1 MRLFPSLEHARAEA
15 LDRLRD
21 ILSRDLTGRKQVLPG
36 SAASRE
42 VDASIVVDTL
52 RDLTIEDPQATE
64 NIERL
69 YEASRTPDTLPFR
82 KIIDRGIVNHGW
94 GRVTWSWDLGRACER
109 DAGPLAT
116 PIAAFAKQTTR
127 RRFVLSQRSY
137 ARLLASGDRRAREVC
152 VSDSDTLEETV
163 ERLCHD
169 ALAPGWVSRELWRG
183 SAGKPDRLR
192 WWFDRQRVLDAYTA
206 GPDEH
211 WTREDLESLVSSI
224 LTTIEASEELRGWR
238 RARAHA
244 RQAWAITR
252 GTLAVPKDS
261 EVEVPETLDERRSWL
276 EGLDHDNGAHR
287 VYDWV
292 ISLVWRALYAVRKG
306 AFHGA
311 PNPAIR
317 KLVELAV
324 DRPPVWLALRWQL
337 ENNPQ
342 HLADLLLCGT
352 SAAFALAQI
361 SERRTPDAL
370 AYDREQVETAFARR
384 RENAFRHAAE
394 FGIETLVSEGEK
406 HVASFVWLL
415 GKLYER
421 EGVDWQGRS
430 MTTRFERETLWS
442 ALADEAT
449 RWPDLVRAF
458 LVGSLYYAAARL
470 DRDGFSS
477 RWADVLGEI
486 LRGAEPFT
494 DRHVRHSAALIA
506 LRSYHRMLGDDDRFE
521 MSPLSTAN
529 ATAIMR
535 AIGPL
540 RRALRRTRAFAREA
554 KNLGGDYDKTA
565 RLRAKVRTH
574 VRFLAQ
580 GVAGAE
586 AGEMPDLIDV
596 FEDAVR
602 HALHDDFAEG
612 TVSAFR
618 VDDDVTFGARRA
630 PLAEDVAAAVAR
642 LSPER
647 STAFAELLARVEEPA
662 TLAILTRRLHGATR
676 KRVER
681 AVAATVASPPSVM
694 TLPQVQARIELLAS
708 AELYADAEKLLAEEP
723 AYRTFGE
730 VPGRE
735 LWRFRMRLQIDLGL
749 QRYARVLEASVPD
762 TLKQFEAEDAQRT
775 LDFYHALAEFERPG
789 GSLQRAEELLERLA
803 ERRSDVSSYLVDL
816 HAVRVK
822 RLLGPDVSLAPER
835 HGEAQALLA
844 TGDEMMGPLRAAIRA
859 NGDATYEGNRTLLRL
874 ALGQYRAA
882 LDDLDA
888 MPELVLHSDRL
899 WAYRVEAL
907 GALGR
912 TAEARASLER
922 ARAAFGDTE
931 NVRSAHAA
939 LEKRELRLRVE
950 IDTVEHAANR
960 VRAALGELRMLPIAL
975 QARAVDL
982 DELHRFIVS
991 HVRRACAELME
1002 LVVFVK
1008 EGKTGPLEESIN
1020 ALLRN
1025 NLALR
1030 TAHLGW
1036 SWHGESPGGWTHGSK
1051 WGSRDLVLEKDATPV
1066 TAIEPL
1072 RVLALNDS
1080 SLDDVRVHY
1089 VKLFGYAPTCEL
1101 LFLIAWSFVDDVE
1114 ALEGKMKE
1122 VAKNHCPSGF
1132 PMIGDVRSLRH
1143 QKGTIG
1149 PLGFRTLHKGPSG
1162 EIHVVHL
1169 VVDLKQHAQRAAAN
1183 DARATPP

>member
-1 MRLFPSLEHARAEA
+1 MRLFPSLEHSRIDA
-15 LDRLRD
+15 LERLRD
-21 ILSRDLTGRKQVLPG
+21 ILSRDLTGRAQVLPG
-36 SAASRE
+36 RAASRQ
-42 VDASIVVDTL
+42 VDPSLVVDTL
-52 RDLTIEDPQATE
+52 RELTIEDPQAAQ

-69 YEASRTPDTLPFR
+69 YQASRIATTPTFR
-82 KIIDRGIVNHGW
+82 KIIDRGIVSRGW
-94 GRVTWSWDLGRACER
+94 GRVTWSWDLVKACEK
-109 DAGPLAT
+109 DGSPLAAA
-116 PIAAFAKQTTR
+116 IAAFVTPTTGR
-127 RRFVLSQRSY
+127 RLVLSETAY
-137 ARLLASGDRRAREVC
+137 ARLRSFGDWRAREVS
-152 VSDSDTLEETV
+152 VTNGDALEDNI

-169 ALAPGWVSRELWRG
+169 TLAPGWVSRELWRA
-183 SAGKPDRLR
+183 SADKPDRLR
-192 WWFDRQRVLDAYTA
+192 WWFDRQRLLDAYAA

-211 WTREDLESLVSSI
+211 WTREDLESLGSSI
-224 LTTIEASEELRGWR
+224 LTTLETSEELRGWR

-252 GTLAVPKDS
+252 GTLAVSKES
-261 EVEVPETLDERRSWL
+261 KVEVPESLDERRSWF
-276 EGLDHDNGAHR
+276 ERLDHDNGAYR
-287 VYDWV
+287 VYEWV
-292 ISLVWRALYAVRKG
+292 ISLVWRALYGVRNG

-361 SERRTPDAL
+361 SERRTQDAV
-370 AYDREQVETAFARR
+370 AYDREQIEASFARR
-384 RENAFRHAAE
+384 RENAFQHAAE
-394 FGIETLVSEGEK
+394 FGIETLVAEREK
-406 HVASFVWLL
+406 HAASFVWLL

-421 EGVDWQGRS
+421 EGFDWQGRS
-430 MTTRFERETLWS
+430 TTTRFERETLWS
-442 ALADEAT
+442 AIADEAT
-449 RWPDLVRAF
+449 RRPDLVRA
-458 LVGSLYYAAARL
+458 LLEGALRYTAARL
-470 DRDGFSS
+470 DREGFGS

-494 DRHVRHSAALIA
+494 DGRVRHSAALIA

-529 ATAIMR
+529 ASAILR

-540 RRALRRTRAFAREA
+540 RRTLRRTGALKREA
-554 KNLGGDYDKTA
+554 KNLGGDYDKTT

-580 GVAGAE
+580 GIAGAE
-586 AGEMPDLIDV
+586 ADAMPDLIGV
-596 FEDAVR
+596 FEDAVK
-602 HALHDDFAEG
+602 HALRDDFAAG
-612 TVSAFR
+612 TVCAFR
-618 VDDDVTFGARRA
+618 VDDDVTFGSRRV
-630 PLAEDVAAAVAR
+630 PLAQDVAAAVAR

-647 STAFAELLARVEEPA
+647 SIEFAELLARVEEPA
-662 TLAILTRRLHGATR
+662 TLAILTRRLHGAPR

-681 AVAATVASPPSVM
+681 AVAATVASPPSVVS
-694 TLPQVQARIELLAS
+694 LPQVHARIELLAS
-708 AELYADAEKLLAEEP
+708 AELYGEAEELLAKEP
-723 AYRTFGE
+723 SYRTLGD
-730 VPGRE
+730 VHGRE
-735 LWRFRMRLQIDLGL
+735 LWRFRMQLQIDLGL
-749 QRYARVLEASVPD
+749 QRYDRVLAASVPD
-762 TLKQFEAEDAQRT
+762 TLKHSEAEDAQRT
-775 LDFYHALAEFERPG
+775 LDFYRALAEFGRPG
-789 GSLQRAEELLERLA
+789 GSLERAEELLERLA
-803 ERRSDVSSYLVDL
+803 ARRSDVSSYLVDL

-822 RLLGPDVSLAPER
+822 RLLGPDVSLLPER

-844 TGDEMMGPLRAAIRA
+844 TGDEMMGALRDALRA

-888 MPELVLHSDRL
+888 MPELVLNSDRL

-907 GALGR
+907 AALGR
-912 TAEARASLER
+912 TAEARASLQR

-931 NVRSAHAA
+931 NMRSAHAA
-939 LEKRELRLRVE
+939 LEKREIRLRVE
-950 IDTVEHAANR
+950 VDTVEHAANR

-975 QARAVDL
+975 QARAVEL
-982 DELHRFIVS
+982 DELHRFVVN
-991 HVRRACAELME
+991 HVRRACAEMME

-1036 SWHGESPGGWTHGSK
+1036 AWHGESPGGWTQGSK
-1051 WGSRDLVLEKDATPV
+1051 WGSRDLVLEKDATPF

-1080 SLDDVRVHY
+1080 SLDEVRAHY

-1101 LFLIAWSFVDDVE
+1101 LFLIAWSFVDHVDV
-1114 ALEGKMKE
+1114 LEEKMKE
-1122 VAKNHCPSGF
+1122 LAKSHCPTGF
-1132 PMIGDVRSLRH
+1132 PMIGDVRPLRNR
-1143 QKGTIG
+1143 QGTIG
-1149 PLGFRTLHKGPSG
+1149 PLGFRTLHKGPAG

-1169 VVDLKQHAQRAAAN
+1169 VVDLKQHAQRMAAS
-1183 DARATPP
+1183 DARAAPP